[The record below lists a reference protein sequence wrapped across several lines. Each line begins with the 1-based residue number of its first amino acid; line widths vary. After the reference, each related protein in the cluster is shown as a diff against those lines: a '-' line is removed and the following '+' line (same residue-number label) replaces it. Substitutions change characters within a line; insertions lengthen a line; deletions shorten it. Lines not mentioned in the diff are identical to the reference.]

1 MKKTT
6 RRERAE
12 LIGGTLFVFC
22 AGMEAEVWRVHRNDL
37 TTYLSVQQGDRSW
50 LSDADL
56 RQQFARPSRNATP
69 DRRMLNDPQK
79 MLKLLSRSSAIR
91 EALWSDANWSEN
103 VGRCAAPEIV
113 GRTVTISREQAVAA
127 LNSAER
133 LLRGAGRLRHADEI
147 VALRDPLMHHAE
159 RSGQRQAASTAVDPY
174 HGMSMLERFFASTAE
189 PEREDLA
196 QAQTAAVDPSHGK
209 SMVELFYAAA
219 DDWSAKTSLESNP
232 RPCKRLRICFVAP
245 GSHVRSLLY
254 DALRQVEEPFPD
266 RQSWVRFQVRTT
278 YHLRRM
284 AEEVA
289 QGAMSVAGAHG
300 YVRGSEIDR
309 LYRDLTG
316 GIVMAW
322 KTDELRHSLGLSALG
337 QEITIV
343 GPAGT

>member
-1 MKKTT
+1 MTKTT
-6 RRERAE
+6 RPERAE
-12 LIGGTLFVFC
+12 LIGRALSVFRD
-22 AGMEAEVWRVHRNDL
+22 GMEAEVWRVHRNDL

-56 RQQFARPSRNATP
+56 RQQFARPSRNAAP
-69 DRRMLNDPQK
+69 ERQMLKDPQK
-79 MLKLLSRSSAIR
+79 LLKLLSRSSLIR
-91 EALWSDANWSEN
+91 EEIFGREANWREDVETLRSARDRWAHCE
-103 VGRCAAPEIV
+103 
-113 GRTVTISREQAVAA
+113 TISRDQAVAA
-127 LNSAER
+127 LNSAEG
-133 LLRGAGRLRHADEI
+133 LLRGAGRLKHADEI
-147 VALRDPLMHHAE
+147 AALRDPLMHHAE
-159 RSGQRQAASTAVDPY
+159 RSGQRQTAST
-174 HGMSMLERFFASTAE
+174 
-189 PEREDLA
+189 
-196 QAQTAAVDPSHGK
+196 AVDPSHGK

-219 DDWSAKTSLESNP
+219 DDLEREDRAQAQSAAADPFRGMSMERFYAAADELADDLAQEQSGP
-232 RPCKRLRICFVAP
+232 WKRLCCVAP
-245 GSHVRSLLY
+245 GSHGRSLLY